1 MIQQGELRGAEVFAL
16 DLSSTLAR
24 DGAWDVTLMSL
35 FGVEHAYTSAAAAA
49 GVGVAVVQ
57 PDGHAS
63 GFDVRLVRKVQA
75 AIDAG
80 GYRVVQANGAATLK
94 YLVAARRLAR
104 RPWRL
109 VYRAIGMGSYWRRG
123 FSRRLVYRWLLGQPD
138 RIVAVCGAVADD
150 LVVAAGL
157 NPARVTIVP
166 NGVEPTR
173 IAGTPEDRLRLRTA
187 LGVRPSETLLVYVGS
202 LAPEKNLG
210 ALVAVVARCRQDG
223 LPVKAL
229 VVGNGPSRDDL
240 RGLVRHH
247 ALEEAILFQP
257 AQDAIGPH
265 LAAAD
270 LCVLPSLSEGMP
282 ALLIEAGL
290 AGLPAVAYALGGIP
304 EVVEHEVTGLL
315 VGAGDQPALTRAVA
329 TLVTD
334 GGRRHVMGEAA
345 RVRYRR
351 FDIAVVARAYTAVY
365 QALLDGQRAA

>member
-24 DGAWDVTLMSL
+24 DGTWDVALMSL
-35 FGVEHAYTSAAAAA
+35 FGVEHAYTAAAAAA

-57 PDGHAS
+57 PDGRAS
-63 GFDVRLVRKVQA
+63 GFDVRVLRKVQA

-123 FSRRLVYRWLLGQPD
+123 FSRRLVYRWLLSQPD

-150 LVVAAGL
+150 LVAAAGL

-166 NGVEPTR
+166 NGVEPSR
-173 IAGTPEDRLRLRTA
+173 IASTSEDRPRVRTA
-187 LGVRPSETLLVYVGS
+187 LGVGPSEILIVYIGS

-210 ALVAVVARCRQDG
+210 ALVAAVARCRQEG

-229 VVGNGPSRDDL
+229 VVGDGPSRDDL
-240 RGLVRHH
+240 RDLVRHH
-247 ALEEAILFQP
+247 ALDEAIVFQP

-290 AGLPAVAYALGGIP
+290 AGLPAVAYDLGGIP
-304 EVVEHEVTGLL
+304 EVIEHDVTGLL
-315 VGAGDQPALTRAVA
+315 VGAGDQVALTRAVA

-334 GGRRHVMGEAA
+334 GRRRQALGEAA

-351 FDIAVVARAYTAVY
+351 FDIAVVARAYSAVY

>member
-24 DGAWDVTLMSL
+24 DGVWDVTLMSL
-35 FGVEHAYTSAAAAA
+35 FGVEHAYTAAAAAA
-49 GVGVAVVQ
+49 GVGIAVVQ
-57 PDGHAS
+57 PNGRAS

-80 GYRVVQANGAATLK
+80 GYQVVQANGAATLK

-150 LVVAAGL
+150 LVAAAGL

-166 NGVEPTR
+166 NGVEPSR
-173 IAGTPEDRLRLRTA
+173 IASTPEDRPRLRTA
-187 LGVRPSETLLVYVGS
+187 LGVRPSETLLVYIGS

-210 ALVAVVARCRQDG
+210 ALVAVVARCRQEG

-229 VVGNGPSRDDL
+229 VVGDGPSRDDL
-240 RGLVRHH
+240 RDLVRHH
-247 ALEEAILFQP
+247 AVEEAILFQS
-257 AQDAIGPH
+257 AQDVIGPH

-304 EVVEHEVTGLL
+304 EVIEHDVTGLL

-334 GGRRHVMGEAA
+334 GGRRRALGEAA

-351 FDIAVVARAYTAVY
+351 FDIAVVARAYSAVY